1 LIEAA
6 VFDLD
11 DTLIHLPLDYDKLFQ
26 VFSRIMKTKNVR
38 PLTKTISKLDEKTK
52 REIFAVWDKAE
63 LAALAIIT
71 PIKEG
76 IVLYKNSKRPRAL
89 VTMQGRALVDRI
101 LERFNLTFDIIL
113 TREDCLDRVKQL
125 ETAAQTLG
133 VHLGNVLFVGNGES
147 DKLAAKEVGCRF
159 LEVKK

>member
-1 LIEAA
+1 M
-6 VFDLD
+6 FDLD

-26 VFSRIMKTKNVR
+26 AFDRIMKTKNVR

-63 LAALAIIT
+63 LAALAIIS
-71 PIKEG
+71 PIEEG
-76 IVLYKNSKRPRAL
+76 IVLYKNSKKPRAL

-113 TREDCLDRVKQL
+113 TREDSLDRVKQL
-125 ETAAQTLG
+125 KTAAQTLG

-147 DKLAAKEVGCRF
+147 DKLAAKEVGCQF

>member
-26 VFSRIMKTKNVR
+26 AFDRIMKTKNVR

-63 LAALAIIT
+63 LAALAIIS
-71 PIKEG
+71 PIEEG
-76 IVLYKNSKRPRAL
+76 IVLYKNSKKPRAL

-113 TREDCLDRVKQL
+113 TREDSLDRVKQL
-125 ETAAQTLG
+125 KTAAQTLG

-147 DKLAAKEVGCRF
+147 DKLAAKEVGCQF